1 MTKYSSTLKAEIVGK
16 YNRHLFSVIDL
27 AAQYQIPRR
36 QIYLWIK
43 QFEISGPNVLKLRKT
58 KRKFSL
64 EFKSSVINYY
74 QTHEEALADVAAK
87 YDLLPS
93 QISLWQTAFIK
104 DGIDALRPH
113 PKGRS
118 AKMKNKKQ
126 VRQVLAK
133 NEVERLR
140 QKLAEKDQELYDTKL
155 ERDILKK
162 SLTLFGPSK
171 DDEKHK

>member
-1 MTKYSSTLKAEIVGK
+1 M
-16 YNRHLFSVIDL
+16 
-27 AAQYQIPRR
+27 
-36 QIYLWIK
+36 
-43 QFEISGPNVLKLRKT
+43 
-58 KRKFSL
+58 
-64 EFKSSVINYY
+64 
-74 QTHEEALADVAAK
+74 
-87 YDLLPS
+87 
-93 QISLWQTAFIK
+93 
-104 DGIDALRPH
+104 RPH

-155 ERDILKK
+155 ERDIKK